1 MINNESDI
9 NLRKIKIKTFLI
21 QEFWEEIK
29 LCNPEKKNQQLMFA
43 IAMSAYPSV
52 MSAYPSEAKVEV
64 VINFVHN
71 LDVPRTT

>member
-1 MINNESDI
+1 MINNENDI

-43 IAMSAYPSV
+43 IVMSAYPSEMSAYPSVMSAYPSV
-52 MSAYPSEAKVEV
+52 MSAYPSEAKK
-64 VINFVHN
+64 
-71 LDVPRTT
+71 